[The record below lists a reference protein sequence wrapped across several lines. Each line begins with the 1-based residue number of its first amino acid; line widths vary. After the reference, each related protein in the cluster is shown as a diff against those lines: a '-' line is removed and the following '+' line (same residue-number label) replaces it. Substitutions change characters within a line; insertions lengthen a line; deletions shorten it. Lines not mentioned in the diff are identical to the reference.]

1 MKRRS
6 FLSLLTAAV
15 LPEISTMAASA
26 SVPVITVYKTP
37 SCGCCHDWVMHLQK
51 NGFEVVAYDVP
62 DTSPYRSKLGVPKE
76 LGSCHTG
83 VIDGYALEG
92 HVPATEIKRLLA
104 EKPRARGLSVPGMVV
119 GSPGMETDGT
129 RRDAFDVVLF
139 DDAGARKVYKHYP
152 ARS

>member
-6 FLSLLTAAV
+6 FLGMLAAAA
-15 LPEISTMAASA
+15 LAPIAAAASA
-26 SVPVITVYKTP
+26 PLITVYKTP
-37 SCGCCHDWVMHLQK
+37 SCGCCHDWISHLQK
-51 NGFEVVAYDVP
+51 NGFEVLAHDVP

-76 LGSCHTG
+76 LASCHTG

-92 HVPATEIKRLLA
+92 HVPAEDIKRLLA
-104 EKPRARGLSVPGMVV
+104 EKPKARGLSVPGMVV

-139 DDAGARKVYKHYP
+139 DDAGSRKVYKHYA